1 MSKTGLHI
9 RIDTSSGVPIYLQL
23 IDQVKYHIA
32 AGALQQDD
40 ELPSV
45 RTVAEQYLVNPNTV
59 TKAYRELE
67 REGVIYKRRGM
78 GTYVSGK
85 MVEMSLDKKIAIV
98 RELLD
103 KAVIQGR
110 QLGMSSTSIR
120 STFEQTMRK
129 FPRQK

>member
-1 MSKTGLHI
+1 MSKTGLYF

-23 IDQVKYHIA
+23 INQVKYHIA
-32 AGALQQDD
+32 TGALQQDD

-45 RTVAEQYLVNPNTV
+45 RTVAEQYMVNPNTIS
-59 TKAYRELE
+59 KAYRALE
-67 REGVIYKRRGM
+67 QEGVIYRRRGM

-85 MVEMSLDKKIAIV
+85 MVEMSLDEKIAIV
-98 RELLD
+98 RELLE

-120 STFEQTMRK
+120 ATFEKTMKK